1 MLRANLPLVTGG
13 GPHQK
18 RRVPGVYYLGP
29 EGTFSHILARKRFG
43 TRAELAASPTI
54 EGIFEGVA
62 AASDAAGLV
71 PVENSSGG
79 TVYDSVD
86 MLIRN
91 AGRVF
96 IREELSLDVRI
107 ALLARDAGKIRT
119 IYSHFVQLK
128 HHADWLKARHPQAKL
143 KAVEST
149 AVAAQNAASGSASAA
164 LASPGAA
171 EFYGLKVIERPAV
184 AKEVNVTHFYV
195 ISSKP
200 PEGLPSEPSRT
211 ALVAAL
217 PNVCGSLHQFLG
229 PFARQKV
236 SLTRIVSRPV
246 PGQPQTYVFFV
257 EIEGGP
263 GSAPVAR
270 ALKRAG
276 ELAVTLT
283 SLGTFPVG
291 ARFKS

>member
-1 MLRANLPLVTGG
+1 MAAVF
-13 GPHQK
+13 
-18 RRVPGVYYLGP
+18 YLGP

-43 TRAELAASPTI
+43 KGATLAASPTI
-54 EGIFEGVA
+54 EGIFEGVTA
-62 AASDAAGLV
+62 QPGALGLV

-86 MLIRN
+86 MLIRH
-91 AGRVF
+91 AGRLV
-96 IREELSLDVRI
+96 IHEELALDVRI
-107 ALLARDAGKIRT
+107 ALLGRKNKEIRT
-119 IYSHFVQLK
+119 VYSHFVQLK
-128 HHADWLKARHPQAKL
+128 HHADWLKQRYPQARL
-143 KAVEST
+143 KAVPST
-149 AVAAQNAASGSASAA
+149 AVAAQNAADDAQAAA

-171 EFYGLKVIERPAV
+171 EFYGLDVLERPRV
-184 AKEVNVTHFYV
+184 GREVNVTHFYV
-195 ISSKP
+195 ISALP
-200 PEGLPSEPSRT
+200 PEEEPAVAEPKRT

-263 GSAPVAR
+263 ESAPVAR

-276 ELAVTLT
+276 RLAESL
-283 SLGTFPVG
+283 SNLGTFPTG
-291 ARFKS
+291 RRFKS